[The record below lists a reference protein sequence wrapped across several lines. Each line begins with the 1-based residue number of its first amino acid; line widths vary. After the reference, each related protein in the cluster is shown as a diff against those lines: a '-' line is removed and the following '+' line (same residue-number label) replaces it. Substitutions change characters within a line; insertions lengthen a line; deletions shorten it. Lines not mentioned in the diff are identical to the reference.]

1 MPIENFSQPPKTY
14 KLKNKKSKENNM
26 FTLQSQFLSNK
37 NNKISGDNIG
47 GPLKPPIPLPLQ

>member
-1 MPIENFSQPPKTY
+1 
-14 KLKNKKSKENNM
+14 M